1 MFKTKNWSKN
11 FIRVMN
17 SSDNIV
23 YCYVVWMYID
33 EGTVV
38 NLLKNIKNNFLS
50 KKTLDSQPKKL
61 PQKDAKI

>member
-1 MFKTKNWSKN
+1 
-11 FIRVMN
+11 MN

>member
-1 MFKTKNWSKN
+1 MFKTKNWSKI